1 MNDTLILSQAAKKY
15 LQENLSESPEGTLG
29 VRVGLR
35 DAGCS
40 GYAYTIDFTSEQ
52 LPDDHILTFDD
63 IKIFMNEKHVK
74 SFQGT
79 EVDFV
84 EEGLNSTL
92 EFNNPNVIQECGCGE
107 SFQFKDDAPAV

>member
-1 MNDTLILSQAAKKY
+1 MNNTLILTPAAIQY
-15 LQENLSESPEGTLG
+15 LQENLASSPAGTLG

-40 GYAYTIDFTSEQ
+40 GYAYTIDFTNEQ
-52 LPDDHILTFDD
+52 LPDDHILTFDT
-63 IKIFMNEKHVK
+63 IKIFMSEKHIK
-74 SFQGT
+74 AFHGT

-92 EFNNPNVIQECGCGE
+92 EFNNPNVVQECGCGE
-107 SFQFKDDAPAV
+107 SFQFKDDAAVI